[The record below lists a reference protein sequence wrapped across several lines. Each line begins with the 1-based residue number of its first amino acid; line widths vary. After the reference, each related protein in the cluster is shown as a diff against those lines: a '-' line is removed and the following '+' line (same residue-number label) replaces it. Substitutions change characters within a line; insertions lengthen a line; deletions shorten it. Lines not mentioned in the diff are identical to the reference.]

1 MKFNK
6 KKFILWLMSSII
18 LFGNIKSGFAQSF
31 ELLPNTN
38 LNCPTPENS
47 ETFFIKKIEIVGNT
61 VLQKEITDLVSSYEN
76 RNISFEELLCL
87 RTEITQ
93 LYTQN
98 GYITSGAFLPNNQ
111 DITNGIIQI
120 QVIEGEIENVEISG
134 LKRLRQGYIRSRLAI
149 GIDKPFNQNDLQKS
163 LELLQLD
170 PLLEQVNAELTVG
183 SAPGRS
189 ILKLQLKE
197 APAFHAGVQV
207 DNYRPPSIGSEQ
219 GTIFLS
225 HDNLFGFGDRF
236 SAEYSITEGLDL
248 YDIRY
253 TVPINAYD
261 GTFSVRYYNSQT
273 IITESLFRDLDIRNT
288 SETFSVGIRQPLYRS
303 TQTEWALGLDFDL
316 RRSRS
321 SLENEPFCLSL
332 PCENGSTHL
341 SILRFSQE
349 WLNRNPNRIL
359 AARSQLN
366 FGLAVFDATEI
377 DIEPDSQFFSWLGQ
391 FQWVQRISSRV
402 LMVGRLNAQL
412 TPDALPI
419 IEQFSIGGIDTV
431 RGYVQN
437 QLVTDNV
444 LLASLE
450 FRVPLTQNPSILQL
464 TPFFEV
470 GTGWNNLLPDPERST
485 LAGIGLGLRWLITSG
500 LSVRLDYGI
509 PLIPKQDKGTTLQ
522 DNGFYFSVRY
532 QPF

>member
-1 MKFNK
+1 MKLNNKLLIFGLFNSL
-6 KKFILWLMSSII
+6 FW
-18 LFGNIKSGFAQSF
+18 FGNIEIALAQSY
-31 ELLPNTN
+31 ELAPTTN
-38 LNCPTPENS
+38 LNCPVAENS
-47 ETFFIKKIEIVGNT
+47 ETFLVKKIEIVGKT
-61 VLQKEITDLVSSYEN
+61 VLQKEIYDLITPYEN
-76 RNISFEELLCL
+76 RQLTFEELLCL

-93 LYTQN
+93 LYIQN

-111 DITNGIIQI
+111 DITSGIVQI

-134 LKRLRQGYIRSRLAI
+134 LRRLRQGYIRSRLAI
-149 GIDKPFNQNDLQKS
+149 GIDKPFNQNDLQRS

-183 SAPGRS
+183 SAPGRN

-197 APAFHAGVQV
+197 APAFHAAIEGN
-207 DNYRPPSIGSEQ
+207 NYRPPSIGSEQ
-219 GTIFLS
+219 GTIFLG
-225 HDNLFGFGDRF
+225 HDNLLGFGDRI
-236 SAEYSITEGLDL
+236 SGEYSISEGLNL
-248 YDIRY
+248 YDVRY

-261 GTFSVRYYNSQT
+261 GTISVRYYNSQT
-273 IITESLFRDLDIRNT
+273 VITESLFRDLDISNT
-288 SETFSVGIRQPLYRS
+288 GETFTVGIRQPLYRS
-303 TQTEWALGLDFDL
+303 PQNEWAVGLDFDL

-321 SLENEPFCLSL
+321 TLEGESFCLSL
-332 PCENGSTHL
+332 PCENGSTKL

-349 WLNRNPNRIL
+349 WLNRDPNRII
-359 AARSQLN
+359 AARSQFN
-366 FGLAVFDATEI
+366 FGIAAFDATEI

-391 FQWVQRISSRV
+391 FQWVQRITSRV
-402 LMVGRLNAQL
+402 LVVGRAYAQL

-437 QLVTDNV
+437 QLVTDNA
-444 LLASLE
+444 LIASLE

-464 TPFFEV
+464 TPFFEF
-470 GTGWNNLLPDPERST
+470 GTGWNNLLPDPENST
-485 LAGIGLGLRWLITSG
+485 LAGIGLGFRWFITNG
-500 LSVRLDYGI
+500 LSIRLDYGV
-509 PLIPKQDKGTTLQ
+509 PLIPKSNKGNTLQ